1 MEIPIMFSM
10 FAELKNA
17 MAKKNPAQISLFPE
31 PQYEYHILLSPP
43 DAIKADVARMKEV
56 LDGMIGIGIHN
67 FTPAHLTLHTMEAAE
82 SINVKEL
89 MKTALAGQRK
99 FTVKIDSYETWNQA
113 LVLKIA
119 NPEPVAALAAIAK
132 APHKAPVK
140 VERQISILDKPRRT
154 PKLAITP
161 HVTIARGLTEEGL
174 KRIEDFTPFD
184 YRNEWV
190 CDRITI
196 LRRKAGSNGRFAKY
210 VEVKLK

>member
-1 MEIPIMFSM
+1 
-10 FAELKNA
+10 

-82 SINVKEL
+82 SVNIKEL
-89 MKTALAGQRK
+89 LKTALTGQRK
-99 FTVKIDSYETWNQA
+99 LTVKIDGYETWNQA

-119 NPEPVAALAAIAK
+119 NPEPVAALAAIVK

-140 VERQISILDKPRRT
+140 VERQTSILDKPKRT

-161 HVTIARGLTEEGL
+161 HITIARGLTEEDFS
-174 KRIEDFTPFD
+174 RIEDFTAFD
-184 YRNEWV
+184 YSSEWV

-196 LRRKAGSNGRFAKY
+196 LRRRADSNGRFTKY
-210 VEVKLK
+210 AEVKLK